1 MIVDL
6 TGTFLGVTEVQLRDK
21 PPMRL
26 VELLQSTE
34 SGHDLIKIPVSDT
47 FKVPEVNKPF
57 TCKVRVSAFIGKD
70 KTAKVGVRMV

>member
-1 MIVDL
+1 
-6 TGTFLGVTEVQLRDK
+6 
-21 PPMRL
+21 MRL
-26 VELLQSTE
+26 AELLQLTQ
-34 SGHDLIKIPVSDT
+34 SGYDLIKIPVSDT